1 MTGGELVILVVAG
14 GLGAGLRYLV
24 DRAITARRGSRRF
37 PLGIL
42 IVNVIGSFALGVI
55 AGLGDLVADPWV
67 AIVGVGLLGG
77 FTTFSTVSV
86 DSARFARAG
95 RRVLSSGGSGAA
107 AGVTWAL
114 IVSPRS
120 GDRDAATE
128 RSSSSVI
135 ESDEPVATAANW
147 AS

>member
-95 RRVLSSGGSGAA
+95 RRDLAWTNLLGTFGACVVA
-107 AGVTWAL
+107 AGVGL
-114 IVSPRS
+114 MLGGFFVR
-120 GDRDAATE
+120 
-128 RSSSSVI
+128 
-135 ESDEPVATAANW
+135 
-147 AS
+147 